1 VIRNRMLS
9 TAALALLL
17 AAPLGVRAAETS
29 PEATLDE
36 LLQSV
41 KNARAE
47 EAKVNEARVKE
58 FQAARDQQAKLL
70 ADAVRER
77 EAADARSQ
85 ALSKQF
91 DANELHITELSNML
105 KQREG
110 NLGEVFGVTRQV
122 AGDVSSA
129 LHQSLISAQFGNRS
143 QFLSELA
150 GAKALP
156 SIAQLEQLWF
166 EMQREMTETGRVA
179 RFKTKIVE
187 PGGEAHE
194 AEVVR
199 VGPFTASSEGRY
211 LSYQQQ
217 LGSLTV
223 LPRQPPSDL
232 TELAQGLSEA
242 QSGYV
247 TGVVDPAR
255 GVLMDLYVQ
264 RPNWVERVR
273 NGESVNYVII
283 LVGLIGLVLAIWQF
297 AYLLLVRMK
306 VTSQLKSLDRPRSDN
321 PLGRVLSAFKGDAA
335 RMEESAEVV
344 ELRISEA
351 VLREVPLLE
360 RFQAF
365 LRLAVAAGPLLGLIG
380 TVVGMIITFQ
390 SITESGSSDP
400 KLMAH
405 GIGTAMIATV
415 LGLGIAIPLLFANAF
430 LATMSRGLVQILD
443 EQSTGLLA
451 ETLEKRGA

>member
-1 VIRNRMLS
+1 MRTNIL
-9 TAALALLL
+9 TAAALALAL
-17 AAPLGVRAAETS
+17 AFPLGAVAADET
-29 PEATLDE
+29 TLDG
-36 LLQSV
+36 LLESV

-47 EAKVNEARVKE
+47 EAKQNEARIAE
-58 FQAARDQQAKLL
+58 FKAARDRQASLL
-70 ADAVRER
+70 AEAVRDR
-77 EAADARSQ
+77 DAADARSQ

-91 DANELHITELSNML
+91 DANELRIAELANML

-129 LHQSLISAQFGNRS
+129 LYQSMISAQYPNRHE
-143 QFLSELA
+143 FLQKLA

-156 SIAQLEQLWF
+156 SIVELEQLWF
-166 EMQREMTETGRVA
+166 EMQREMTESGRVA

-187 PGGEAHE
+187 PEGAAHDGEA
-194 AEVVR
+194 VR
-199 VGPFTASSEGRY
+199 IGPFTAMSDGRY
-211 LSYQQQ
+211 LSYKHQ
-217 LGSLTV
+217 LSQLTI

-232 TELAQGLSEA
+232 TDMASDLQEA
-242 QSGYV
+242 TSGYV
-247 TGVVDPAR
+247 QSAVDPAR

-264 RPNWVERVR
+264 RPNWVERVQH
-273 NGESVNYVII
+273 GEKINYVI
-283 LVGLIGLVLAIWQF
+283 LVVGGIGAVLAIWQF
-297 AYLLLVRMK
+297 VYLLLVRMK
-306 VTSQLKSLDRPRSDN
+306 VTNQLKNLDRPTTDN
-321 PLGRVLSAFKGDAA
+321 PLGRVLSAFKGDAT

-415 LGLGIAIPLLFANAF
+415 LGLGISIPLLFANAF

>member
-1 VIRNRMLS
+1 VKRSSILC
-9 TAALALLL
+9 AALALALG
-17 AAPLGVRAAETS
+17 AAPFAARAAES
-29 PEATLDE
+29 LDD

-47 EAKVNEARVKE
+47 EQKANDARVAE
-58 FQAARDQQAKLL
+58 FEKARDQQAKLL
-70 ADAVRER
+70 AEALKER
-77 EAADARSQ
+77 EAADAHST
-85 ALSKQF
+85 ALSKQY
-91 DANELHITELSNML
+91 DENELQITNLTNML

-110 NLGEVFGVTRQV
+110 NLGEVFGVTKQV

-129 LHQSLISAQFGNRS
+129 LHQSLISAQYPNRS
-143 QFLSELA
+143 DFLSELA
-150 GAKALP
+150 GSKTLP
-156 SIAQLEQLWF
+156 SIAHLEQLWF

-187 PGGEAHE
+187 PEGESHE

-199 VGPFTASSEGRY
+199 IGPFTAMSEGRY
-211 LSYQQQ
+211 LSYKLD
-217 LGSLTV
+217 LGTLTV
-223 LPRQPPSDL
+223 LARQPPSQFTKAAKTL
-232 TELAQGLSEA
+232 QEA
-242 QSGYV
+242 QSGY
-247 TGVVDPAR
+247 TRGIVDPAR
-255 GVLMDLYVQ
+255 GVLMALYVE
-264 RPNWVERVR
+264 RPNWIERVQR
-273 NGESVNYVII
+273 GEAVNYVII
-283 LVGLIGLVLAIWQF
+283 LVGVIGAVLAVWQF
-297 AYLLLVRMK
+297 LYLIFVRMR
-306 VTSQLKSLDRPRSDN
+306 VNQQLKTLDRPSTNN
-321 PLGRVLSAFKGDAA
+321 PLGRVLSAFRGDAS

-430 LATMSRGLVQILD
+430 LATMSRQLVQILD

>member
-1 VIRNRMLS
+1 MRSRTSILC
-9 TAALALLL
+9 TAALALI
-17 AAPLGVRAAETS
+17 AAPLASAD
-29 PEATLDE
+29 PLDD

-47 EAKVNEARVKE
+47 EAKANEARVAE
-58 FQAARDQQAKLL
+58 FERARDQQAKLL
-70 ADAVRER
+70 ADAVKER
-77 EAADARSQ
+77 EAADARST

-91 DANELHITELSNML
+91 DENELHITELSNML

-129 LHQSLISAQFGNRS
+129 LHQSLISAQHPNRS
-143 QFLSELA
+143 EFLSQLA

-156 SIAQLEQLWF
+156 SIAELEQLWF
-166 EMQREMTETGRVA
+166 EMQREMTESGRVA

-187 PGGEAHE
+187 PDGESGE

-199 VGPFTASSEGRY
+199 VGPFTATSEGRY
-211 LSYQQQ
+211 LSYK
-217 LGSLTV
+217 LDLNALTV
-223 LPRQPPSDL
+223 LPRQPPS
-232 TELAQGLSEA
+232 EFGEIARGLGEA

-247 TGVVDPAR
+247 RGIVDPAR

-264 RPNWVERVR
+264 RPNWVERIEH
-273 NGESVNYVII
+273 GESVNYVIL
-283 LVGLIGLVLAIWQF
+283 LVGAIGAVLAVWQF
-297 AYLLLVRMK
+297 FYLIFVRMK
-306 VTSQLKSLDRPRSDN
+306 VNRQLKSLDRPSSDN
-321 PLGRVLSAFKGDAA
+321 PLGRVLSAFKGDSS
-335 RMEESAEVV
+335 RMEENAEVV

-415 LGLGIAIPLLFANAF
+415 LGLGISIPLLFANAF
-430 LATMSRGLVQILD
+430 LATMSRQMVQILD

-451 ETLEKRGA
+451 ETLEKKGA

>member
-1 VIRNRMLS
+1 MRTNIF
-9 TAALALLL
+9 TAAALAAQLLF
-17 AAPLGVRAAETS
+17 PLGASAADET
-29 PEATLDE
+29 TLDS

-47 EAKVNEARVKE
+47 EAKLNDARIAE
-58 FQAARDQQAKLL
+58 FKAARDRQASLL
-70 ADAVRER
+70 AEALRER
-77 EAADARSQ
+77 EAADKRSQ
-85 ALSKQF
+85 ALSQQF
-91 DANELHITELSNML
+91 DANELRITELTNML
-105 KQREG
+105 HQREG

-129 LHQSLISAQFGNRS
+129 LYQSQITARFPKRQE
-143 QFLSELA
+143 FLTELA

-156 SIAQLEQLWF
+156 SITELERLWF

-179 RFKTKIVE
+179 RFKGKIVE
-187 PGGEAHE
+187 PGGESRD
-194 AEVVR
+194 AEVVQI
-199 VGPFTASSEGRY
+199 GPFTSLSDGEY
-211 LSYQQQ
+211 LSYDDRLQA
-217 LGSLTV
+217 LTI
-223 LPRQPPSDL
+223 LPRQPSSDL
-232 TELAQGLSEA
+232 TDMATDLQAAS
-242 QSGYV
+242 SGYV
-247 TGVVDPAR
+247 QSVVDPAR
-255 GVLMDLYVQ
+255 GVLMALYVE
-264 RPNWVERVR
+264 RPNWVERVER
-273 NGESVNYVII
+273 GESVNYVILI
-283 LVGLIGLVLAIWQF
+283 VGFIGAALAIWQF
-297 AYLLLVRMK
+297 IYLLIVRMK
-306 VTSQLKSLDRPRSDN
+306 VSRQLKSLDSPTLDN
-321 PLGRVLSAFKGDAA
+321 PLGRVLSAFKGDAE
-335 RMEESAEVV
+335 RMEENADVV

-365 LRLAVAAGPLLGLIG
+365 LRLAIAAGPLLGLIG

-430 LATMSRGLVQILD
+430 LATMSRGLVQTLD

-451 ETLEKRGA
+451 ETLEKRGD